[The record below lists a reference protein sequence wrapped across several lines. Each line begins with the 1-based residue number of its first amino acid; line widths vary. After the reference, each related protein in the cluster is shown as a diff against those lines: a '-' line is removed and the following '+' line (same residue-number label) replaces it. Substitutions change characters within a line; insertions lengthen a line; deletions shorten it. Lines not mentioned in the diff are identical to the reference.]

1 MGGLQEGEPTRRRC
15 VLRRVIYKYIWII
28 FIEIKENEGQ
38 IGLWHVSVEVY
49 KGYVKMMEV
58 QFQKAAWF

>member
-1 MGGLQEGEPTRRRC
+1 M
-15 VLRRVIYKYIWII
+15 I

-58 QFQKAAWF
+58 